1 MKLLHLGLGGTLLK
15 QRELRETY
23 MLYIFPSASL
33 IFPRLS
39 LLHVDPSLILSCTVT
54 CVPYLRQFQGS

>member
-15 QRELRETY
+15 RRELRET
-23 MLYIFPSASL
+23 YIFPSASL
-33 IFPRLS
+33 IFPQLFLS
-39 LLHVDPSLILSCTVT
+39 HVNPLILSCTVT